1 MAGERG
7 PLPKP
12 AQLHLLHGNPSK
24 KPMAALLDEKVR
36 PKVEIPEAPKHLIPE
51 ARAEWT
57 RIVTHLEQLGLI
69 SQIDRAALSAYCQA
83 WGRWVDVEGK
93 IAELNKKDKQH
104 LAGLIGDTPSGYK
117 QISVLL
123 QISNRCVEQMEKFL
137 SHFGMSPAARSRV
150 TASDPQIAL
159 PGMDKPQEGGWG
171 TFKR

>member
-36 PKVEIPEAPKHLIPE
+36 PKVEIPAPPAHLIPE
-51 ARAEWT
+51 ARAEWD
-57 RIVTHLEQLGLI
+57 RITVHLEQLGLI
-69 SQIDRAALSAYCQA
+69 SQIDRAALAAYCQS
-83 WGRWVDVEGK
+83 WGRWVMVEK
-93 IAELNKKDKQH
+93 RIAGENHVDKKH
-104 LAGLIGDTPSGYK
+104 LAGLVGDTPSGYK

-150 TASDPQIAL
+150 TASDPQMAL
-159 PGMDKPQEGGWG
+159 PGIDKPQEGGWG